1 MLLGVHL
8 LSCFLCSQL
17 LLPLCFPF
25 SIHPLAL
32 SVSSDVFVV
41 IGPGRVILVLDVQRE
56 EALLG
61 ACGQCPVTAA

>member
-8 LSCFLCSQL
+8 LSCFLCTQL

-32 SVSSDVFVV
+32 SVSSDIFV
-41 IGPGRVILVLDVQRE
+41 IIWPCRVILILDVQRE
-56 EALLG
+56 EALLS
-61 ACGQCPVTAA
+61 ACGQCPMRAA